1 MIKMYVDL
9 LKTYLRVGL
18 SLVKVIRQK
27 KESVI
32 SGRKP

>member
-9 LKTYLRVGL
+9 LKTYLRVGP
-18 SLVKVIRQK
+18 SLVKVIGQK